1 MNVKAARQRQAVV
14 PAASPRQPHETAPTL
29 GPSNCALAWWAA
41 ASVRNRRRVCVS
53 TVGCDGDLPDR
64 RRADQI
70 AASVVVAEVT
80 GRSRRGCPNQGS
92 YSLTPAKMLTVF
104 SLVARR
110 EARVPRAGAPAP
122 GRPFIFSLAPGGRTS
137 SINHVKWEMSDW
149 SFDGWLSTP
158 QLCSSR
164 RLRDQLRP

>member
-1 MNVKAARQRQAVV
+1 M
-14 PAASPRQPHETAPTL
+14 S
-29 GPSNCALAWWAA
+29 
-41 ASVRNRRRVCVS
+41 RRRGS
-53 TVGCDGDLPDR
+53 DKLSFQPPLPDSLMKPR
-64 RRADQI
+64 RRWGRQI
-70 AASVVVAEVT
+70 APWPGGRLHRSGIGGAFASAPSAATETCPT
-80 GRSRRGCPNQGS
+80 GGGPTKSRRGCPNQGS

-122 GRPFIFSLAPGGRTS
+122 GRPFVFSLAPGGRTS
-137 SINHVKWEMSDW
+137 SINHVKWEMCDW